1 MNFGRCQNGTTE
13 TTSYDAANNKISETD
28 RAGRTTK
35 YVYDA
40 ANRLTEIVYP
50 DDTPLDDND
59 NPRTHSQYDGTGRLI
74 RRIDARGNATQYQ
87 YDAAGRN
94 THVTDA
100 LGHTTEYQYDALSRN
115 TGQTDQ
121 AGRTTQYEYDAVG
134 NLIAVI
140 DPLGQRTEYS
150 YDERGNKISQIDAGG
165 RTTTWAYDN
174 LDRQTSR
181 TLPEG
186 QTKTFTYDTNGNKL
200 SHTNF
205 NGNTTTYAY
214 EADTHRLS
222 TVTDSDGTTR
232 YTYSPTGRIETVTDQ
247 NGTVSY
253 QYDTRYRLIQQIQA
267 DGAVL
272 AYTYD
277 ANGNTTT
284 VSVTRGGQTFV
295 TQHTYDELNRLVS
308 TTDHNGNLTAYY
320 TYDAVGNRETVNY
333 PNGTWS
339 YYRYN
344 ERNQLTELRH
354 TDALDNLVERYS
366 YSLDPTGRRSRIT
379 ENSGR
384 VTDYVYDDLYRLTGE
399 TVTDPVNGNY
409 SASYQYDA
417 TGNRTGETV
426 NGIHTAYTY
435 DNNDRLLQQGGI
447 VYTYDD
453 NGNTLSETL
462 NGNTVT
468 YSYDAGN
475 RLTQVTQGGVTTAYT
490 YNHNGI
496 RISKTEG
503 GITTDY
509 IVDENRDYAQ
519 VLIETTPAE
528 QVIYT
533 YGDDLISQDRN
544 GVLSLYHYDGLG
556 STRFLSDAGG
566 AVTDWY
572 DYVAFGEVLNQTGGT
587 ENLYLFA
594 GEQFDAS
601 LGQYYLRARYY
612 NQGIGRFTQMDAWM
626 GSPHD
631 PITLHK
637 YLYANADPVGH
648 VDPSGNIALARVGIA
663 LQTMGSLISTA
674 YRTYGVVDRVLEG
687 FFFIQSL
694 YSAFNVIAGSNNI
707 MGMFD
712 RYESETKKDPKFAWV
727 LSSDGRSQ
735 AQDAFKKNA
744 FRVLWNIM
752 KFKRGIITS
761 AIYEQDRTFLVYLPT
776 PEENVFG
783 GGINLKTGI
792 KVPMPKGSPKP
803 IELVF
808 GTGGGRVFGLG
819 IGKRGKARNN
829 NQLMRM
835 DWHAEHDPTL
845 RDCIPR
851 WFSGKFHFH
860 IQSPSK

>member
-1 MNFGRCQNGTTE
+1 MIDALGRKIKYVYDVAHRLIETIQADDTPGDDTDNPRI
-13 TTSYDAANNKISETD
+13 TTSYDA
-28 RAGRTTK
+28 
-35 YVYDA
+35 
-40 ANRLTEIVYP
+40 
-50 DDTPLDDND
+50 
-59 NPRTHSQYDGTGRLI
+59 
-74 RRIDARGNATQYQ
+74 
-87 YDAAGRN
+87 
-94 THVTDA
+94 
-100 LGHTTEYQYDALSRN
+100 LSRK
-115 TGQTDQ
+115 TSQTDQ
-121 AGRTTQYEYDAVG
+121 SGRTTQYEYNAVG

-140 DPLGQRTEYS
+140 DPIGQRTEYG
-150 YDERGNKISQIDAGG
+150 YERGNKNSQIDAGG

-174 LDRQTSR
+174 LGRQTSR

-253 QYDTRYRLIQQIQA
+253 QYDTQDRLIQQIQA
-267 DGAVL
+267 DGTVL

-277 ANGNTTT
+277 TNGNTTT

-519 VLIETTPAE
+519 VLIETTPAG
-528 QVIYT
+528 QVVYT
-533 YGDDLISQDRN
+533 YGDDLVSQDRD

-594 GEQFDAS
+594 GEQFDTS
-601 LGQYYLRARYY
+601 LEQYYLRARYY
-612 NQGIGRFTQMDAWM
+612 DQEVGRFTQMDVWI
-626 GSPHD
+626 GSSHD
-631 PITLHK
+631 PVTLHK
-637 YLYANADPVGH
+637 YLYANANPVLYS
-648 VDPSGNIALARVGIA
+648 DPSGKFALLHMNLKVGLMMTAQRAVYWGSPIFYLTNRYVQLLPVFANISTNVKSGISGVYRFVGYSTRHMNLYAGQVFEKILKPVMEGMLRARSQVRLFGGRARPDWIFGNGHIIDAKLGQYISWKQFQYFVRFVRKNGGSINYIALTKPPAKMVSMMRSYA
-663 LQTMGSLISTA
+663 QLN
-674 YRTYGVVDRVLEG
+674 GVVVR
-687 FFFIQSL
+687 F
-694 YSAFNVIAGSNNI
+694 
-707 MGMFD
+707 
-712 RYESETKKDPKFAWV
+712 
-727 LSSDGRSQ
+727 
-735 AQDAFKKNA
+735 
-744 FRVLWNIM
+744 
-752 KFKRGIITS
+752 
-761 AIYEQDRTFLVYLPT
+761 
-776 PEENVFG
+776 
-783 GGINLKTGI
+783 
-792 KVPMPKGSPKP
+792 
-803 IELVF
+803 
-808 GTGGGRVFGLG
+808 
-819 IGKRGKARNN
+819 
-829 NQLMRM
+829 
-835 DWHAEHDPTL
+835 
-845 RDCIPR
+845 
-851 WFSGKFHFH
+851 FHFL
-860 IQSPSK
+860 P

>member
-1 MNFGRCQNGTTE
+1 MIDALGRKIKYVYDVAHRLIETIQADDTPGDDTDNPRI
-13 TTSYDAANNKISETD
+13 TTSYDA
-28 RAGRTTK
+28 
-35 YVYDA
+35 
-40 ANRLTEIVYP
+40 
-50 DDTPLDDND
+50 
-59 NPRTHSQYDGTGRLI
+59 
-74 RRIDARGNATQYQ
+74 
-87 YDAAGRN
+87 
-94 THVTDA
+94 
-100 LGHTTEYQYDALSRN
+100 LSRK
-115 TGQTDQ
+115 TSQTDQ
-121 AGRTTQYEYDAVG
+121 SGRTTQYEYNAVG

-140 DPLGQRTEYS
+140 DPIGQRTEYG
-150 YDERGNKISQIDAGG
+150 YERGNKNSQIDAGG

-174 LDRQTSR
+174 LGRQTSR

-308 TTDHNGNLTAYY
+308 TINHNGNLTAYN

-417 TGNRTGETV
+417 TGNRTAETV

-435 DNNDRLLQQGGI
+435 DNNDRLLQQGGT

-462 NGNTVT
+462 NSNTVT

-475 RLTQVTQGGVTTAYT
+475 RLTQITQGGVTTAYT

-519 VLIETTPAE
+519 VLIETTPAGP
-528 QVIYT
+528 VVYT
-533 YGDDLISQDRN
+533 YGDDLVSQDRD

-594 GEQFDAS
+594 GEQFDGS

-612 NQGIGRFTQMDAWM
+612 DPAVGRFTQMDAWI
-626 GSPHD
+626 GSRRD
-631 PITLHK
+631 PVTLHK
-637 YLYANADPVGH
+637 YLYVNAEPVNSI
-648 VDPSGNIALARVGIA
+648 DPSGNMTLSGLSIGLNSAMNITTTIVRLGHTYNKVNTFLEYILTFKQMSLLMSSGVLARDVKDGI
-663 LQTMGSLISTA
+663 QGSLDKYSNVNIDDAIGSLLRHSSTLMTLSLRLWGPYLVTNA
-674 YRTYGVVDRVLEG
+674 NKIDRFV
-687 FFFIQSL
+687 
-694 YSAFNVIAGSNNI
+694 
-707 MGMFD
+707 
-712 RYESETKKDPKFAWV
+712 
-727 LSSDGRSQ
+727 
-735 AQDAFKKNA
+735 
-744 FRVLWNIM
+744 
-752 KFKRGIITS
+752 
-761 AIYEQDRTFLVYLPT
+761 VYLPQSHL
-776 PEENVFG
+776 PIYQEIPIWKAGKFD
-783 GGINLKTGI
+783 INL
-792 KVPMPKGSPKP
+792 VLDPKGKDRLTGMGVGFKNESPADQ
-803 IELVF
+803 IW
-808 GTGGGRVFGLG
+808 
-819 IGKRGKARNN
+819 
-829 NQLMRM
+829 RM
-835 DWHAEHDPTL
+835 DYHSEHTERNREKDADYFFDRQFHYHIKRP
-845 RDCIPR
+845 PR
-851 WFSGKFHFH
+851 
-860 IQSPSK
+860 